1 MNTLQI
7 QDEFQPYYADAG
19 CKARTSGK
27 RGPSDRASAD
37 RRDDVRARLEECR
50 ARLAEALAT
59 DAAGRH

>member
-19 CKARTSGK
+19 SKASTS
-27 RGPSDRASAD
+27 RMRALSERAPTD
-37 RRDDVRARLEECR
+37 RRDDVRARLEACR
-50 ARLAEALAT
+50 ARLATAIAT